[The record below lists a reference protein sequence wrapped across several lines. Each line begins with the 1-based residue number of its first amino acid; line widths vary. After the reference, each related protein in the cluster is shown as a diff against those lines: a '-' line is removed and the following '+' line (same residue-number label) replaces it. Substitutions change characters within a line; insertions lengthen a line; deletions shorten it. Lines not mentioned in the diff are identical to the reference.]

1 MNWYSPKKPAEIA
14 ESRLIQAILTGKF
27 SINSNL
33 PAERELA
40 ELLGVTRPTLREA
53 LQRLERDGWLEI
65 HQGKPTRIRNY
76 WEEGNLGV
84 LSAIAQNPKYS
95 PQNFVQN
102 LLSVRIDLAPSY
114 ARLAC
119 ENNPARLSQFLGELI
134 TLPDDPQT
142 YTQADWTLHHQLTVF
157 SANPIYT
164 LILNGFR
171 DLYLSMGLLYFS
183 QADARRHSSCF
194 YKDLL
199 DAVNQNDPT
208 AVETLTHRVM
218 SESLQFWQKID
229 LNKNIGGIP

>member
-1 MNWYSPKKPAEIA
+1 MDWYSPKKPAEIA

-40 ELLGVTRPTLREA
+40 ELIGVTRPTLREA

-65 HQGKPTRIRNY
+65 HQGKTTRIRNF

-84 LSAIAQNPKYS
+84 LSALAQNPKYN
-95 PQNFVQN
+95 PQNFVLN

-114 ARLAC
+114 TRLAC
-119 ENNPARLSQFLGELI
+119 ENNPVLLNQFLGKLI

-142 YTQADWTLHHQLTVF
+142 YTQADWTLHHQLTIF

-183 QADARRHSSCF
+183 QADARLHSSCF
-194 YKDLL
+194 YKELL
-199 DAVNQNDPT
+199 HAVNQNDPI
-208 AVETLTHRVM
+208 AAEALTHHVM

-229 LNKNIGGIP
+229 LNNNIGGIP